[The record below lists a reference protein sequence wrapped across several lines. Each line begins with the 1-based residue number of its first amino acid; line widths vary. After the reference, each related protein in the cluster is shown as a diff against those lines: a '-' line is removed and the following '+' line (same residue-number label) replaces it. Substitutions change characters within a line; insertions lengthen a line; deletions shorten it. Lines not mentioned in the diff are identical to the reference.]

1 MPIINKIL
9 ISGGGTGGHVF
20 PAIAIADAFKKEF
33 PEVEILFVGARDKLE
48 MQKVP
53 VAGYPIKGLWI
64 SGFHRK
70 FTLKNLMFPVK
81 LKLSLIHSLWIV
93 LRFKPDLAIGVG
105 GFASG
110 PILAVCR
117 WLSIPF
123 FLQEQNA
130 YPGITNRLLKHKAE
144 RIFVAYRQMESF
156 FPKEKLIISGNPVR
170 AVLRESLPSKVDALQ
185 FFDIQ
190 EKNKVVLIIG
200 GSLGAASINKA
211 VSKGLL
217 SHPQAEG
224 IFWIWQ
230 VGSNYYQE
238 LKSNPSLNKN
248 NVLIL
253 PFIDRMEMAYAASDL
268 VVGRAGALT
277 IAELAWINKPCI
289 LVPSPNVAADH
300 QTANAKAMENMGGG
314 KWIPD
319 EDAQEK
325 LIPMAISLVNDDQ
338 ILKEMSDRLRVQ
350 RHQDASSQIV
360 KYVLEALTKKQS
372 NGGN

>member
-1 MPIINKIL
+1 MPKINKIL

-53 VAGYPIKGLWI
+53 MAGYPIKGLWI

-81 LKLSLIHSLWIV
+81 LKISLIHSLWIV
-93 LRFKPDLAIGVG
+93 LTFKPDLAIGVG

-117 WLSIPF
+117 WLGIPF

-130 YPGITNRLLKHKAE
+130 YPGITNRLLKHKAQ

-156 FPKEKLIISGNPVR
+156 FPKEKLILSGNPVR
-170 AVLRESLPSKVDALQ
+170 GVLRESLPSKVDARQ
-185 FFDIQ
+185 FFDIPG
-190 EKNKVVLIIG
+190 KTKVVLIIG

-211 VSKGLL
+211 VSQGLI
-217 SHPQAEG
+217 SHSQADE

-230 VGSNYYQE
+230 VGSLYYRE
-238 LKSNPSLNKN
+238 LKSEPSLNKP
-248 NVLIL
+248 NVLLL

-300 QTANAKAMENMGGG
+300 QTANAKAMEQMGGG
-314 KWIPD
+314 RWIPD
-319 EDAQEK
+319 EEAQEK
-325 LIPMAISLVNDDQ
+325 LIPMAVSLVNDDQ
-338 ILKEMSDRLRVQ
+338 TLKGMVDRLSSNQ
-350 RHQDASSQIV
+350 HQDASSQIV
-360 KYVLEALTKKQS
+360 KYVLEFLTKKKS